1 MVQLRSRTLPLV
13 SELNAE
19 IKVEKKKQN
28 ERDKKTPRINSAMYV
43 VFSSLLL
50 DLLAFT
56 MILPLMPSL
65 LDHYR
70 LNDPP
75 NGLYS
80 WLLHK
85 VKYFQV
91 LVGAPDHFNSVLF
104 GGEFILC
111 LYLLENIE

>member
-1 MVQLRSRTLPLV
+1 MVQLRSRTLPV
-13 SELNAE
+13 MTEFKEEL
-19 IKVEKKKQN
+19 KQN
-28 ERDKKTPRINSAMYV
+28 EKIKSTPRANPAMYF
-43 VFSSLLL
+43 VFCSLLL

-75 NGLYS
+75 HGLYS
-80 WLLHK
+80 WLQHK

-104 GGEFILC
+104 GGKIFWVC
-111 LYLLENIE
+111 